1 MAKVTK
7 EDQNKEAQKEGAVD
21 AENQET
27 TANNKQDSEAHEAP
41 GSGGEKPEEA
51 KKEGQSKAEKQED
64 TSKGEGTQVEQ
75 LQVELAEQ
83 KEKFLRMYSEF
94 ENFRR
99 RTAKEKIE
107 LMGTATENLMKEL
120 LSVLDDFERA
130 EQSFGEKKDDDPV
143 REGFNIIHGK
153 LKKTLEKQGLKE
165 MESPVGKDFDTEVH
179 EAVTQFPAPE
189 EKLKGKVIDQLE
201 KGYYLNQKVIRYA
214 KVVVGS

>member
-7 EDQNKEAQKEGAVD
+7 EEKEQKVQSDIDQDSQKE
-21 AENQET
+21 ETSET
-27 TANNKQDSEAHEAP
+27 TEATEKAK
-41 GSGGEKPEEA
+41 EVVEEEQAAAEDNEKKPEE
-51 KKEGQSKAEKQED
+51 KPGKTKEL
-64 TSKGEGTQVEQ
+64 EQ
-75 LQVELAEQ
+75 ISIELAEQ
-83 KEKFLRMYSEF
+83 KDKFLRMYSEF

-99 RTAKEKIE
+99 RTAKEKVE
-107 LMGTATENLMKEL
+107 LMGTASEKLMLEL
-120 LSVLDDFERA
+120 LPILDDFERA
-130 EQSFGEKKDDDPV
+130 EKSFGEAEKGDVV
-143 REGFNIIHGK
+143 REGFVIIQNK

-165 MESPVGKDFDTEVH
+165 MESPVGKDFDTELH